1 MTYIVQASPFTKIF
15 LKEWHDKCLAK
26 PELIALV
33 EPFKVHIP
41 RPCGA
46 IELTHNVPVL
56 ASTLIPKVKERKVQD
71 DEIAPLVSWLTHEQ
85 NPETDIYGVVAIPIE
100 TNVADAIMSLI
111 YDKGSEKA
119 GAQLL
124 ANLKKNLAENIKSA
138 RERADQRVL
147 RQCNKMYDIVRTTIG
162 LMKKDGKGIYSPS
175 YSEALAL
182 DILKDSI
189 KARRAPDDRA
199 GKIMEAAM
207 ADMSGVPV

>member
-1 MTYIVQASPFTKIF
+1 MTYIVQASPLTKIF

-26 PELIALV
+26 PELIAEV
-33 EPFKVHIP
+33 SPFTVHIP

-56 ASTLIPKVKERKVQD
+56 ASALIPKVKERKVQE
-71 DEIAPLVSWLTHEQ
+71 DEISPLVAWLTHEQ

-111 YDKGSEKA
+111 YDKGSEAASAKML
-119 GAQLL
+119 AQLRK
-124 ANLKKNLAENIKSA
+124 NLKENIMSA
-138 RERADQRVL
+138 RERADARVL

-199 GKIMEAAM
+199 TRIMESAM
-207 ADMSGVPV
+207 SDMAGVPT